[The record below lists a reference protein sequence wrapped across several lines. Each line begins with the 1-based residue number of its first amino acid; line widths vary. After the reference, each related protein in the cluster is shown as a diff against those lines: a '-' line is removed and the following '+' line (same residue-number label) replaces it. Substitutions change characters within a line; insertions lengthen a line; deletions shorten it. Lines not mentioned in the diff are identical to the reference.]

1 MKMSTKEEVC
11 DLLKIQPLP
20 LPGKGLDE
28 TYYTEEGAPYT
39 LRKFFDELEAIS
51 GVSPELCGSADS
63 ELPF

>member
-1 MKMSTKEEVC
+1 
-11 DLLKIQPLP
+11 

-39 LRKFFDELEAIS
+39 LREFFDELEAIS